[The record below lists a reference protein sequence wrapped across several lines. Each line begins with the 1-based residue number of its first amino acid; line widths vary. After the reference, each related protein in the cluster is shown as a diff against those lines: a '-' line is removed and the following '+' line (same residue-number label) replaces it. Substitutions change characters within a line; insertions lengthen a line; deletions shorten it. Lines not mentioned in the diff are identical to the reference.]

1 MPMPSD
7 TPRSGPLSHI
17 RVLDLTTH
25 LAGPYATQ
33 ILGDLGAQIIK
44 LEAPG
49 GESTRHMP
57 PHFIAGT
64 STYFHSINRNK
75 QSIIVD
81 LKSPEGKQVAK
92 DLADECDILI
102 ENSRP
107 GVMQR
112 LGLSYEDLEPG
123 RPGLIYCSLSG
134 FGQEGPDRDLPAL
147 DIIVQ
152 ALSGGM
158 SMTGE
163 KGGKAVRAGLPIGD
177 VCAGMYCVIG
187 VLAALARRTETGQG
201 DYIDVAMLDVQV
213 AFLCYQAAA
222 YFHTGKAPGR
232 QGREHDM
239 IPLINCFEAKDG
251 VEVVIA
257 ANSATG
263 FKALSDFLGVSE
275 LPEDPRYKEPRER
288 LKNKESLVATLREA
302 FTTRTSVE
310 IMAYLRQQGVPVGIV
325 NTVDKA
331 LEIEQLKH
339 RDMILELKGDSD
351 EERAR
356 VVGDPIK
363 IRRAGRKTHTYAPRL
378 GADSRYILDE
388 VLGYD
393 AGKIEA
399 LIQSGAVQEKGL
411 AKAAE

>member
-1 MPMPSD
+1 MP
-7 TPRSGPLSHI
+7 TPITREGPLSHI
-17 RVLDLTTH
+17 KVLDLTTH

-33 ILGDLGAQIIK
+33 ILGDLGAEIIK
-44 LEAPG
+44 LEPPG
-49 GESTRHMP
+49 GENTRNMP

-75 QSIIVD
+75 TSIVVD
-81 LKSPEGKQVAK
+81 LKTPDGLQIAK
-92 DLADECDILI
+92 DLARHCDIAI
-102 ENSRP
+102 ENARP
-107 GVMQR
+107 GVMKR
-112 LGLSYEDLEPG
+112 LGLSYDDLATDLP
-123 RPGLIYCSLSG
+123 RLIYCSLSG
-134 FGQEGPDRDLPAL
+134 FGQDGPDRDLPAL

-158 SMTGE
+158 SLTGE

-187 VLAALARRTETGQG
+187 ILAALARRDQTGEG
-201 DYIDVAMLDVQV
+201 DYIDVAMLDVQL

-222 YFHTGKAPGR
+222 YFHTGKVPGR

-263 FKALSDFLGVSE
+263 FKALSQFLGVPE

-288 LKNKESLVATLREA
+288 LKNKDTLVAALREA
-302 FTTRTSVE
+302 FKTRDSADIV
-310 IMAYLRQQGVPVGIV
+310 AFLRQEGVPVGVI
-325 NTVDKA
+325 NSVDKA
-331 LEIEQLKH
+331 LDMPQVKH
-339 RDMILELKGDSD
+339 RGMILDLKGESE

-363 IRRAGRKTHTYAPRL
+363 IRKAGRRRHSYAPRL
-378 GADSRYILDE
+378 GADSRRILSE
-388 VLGYD
+388 ILGYD
-393 AGKIEA
+393 EARIIA
-399 LIQSGAVQEKGL
+399 LIDKAVVQEKPL
-411 AKAAE
+411 PKAAE